1 MFTCGY
7 LWCSYTVVCIVI
19 PCYYNILG
27 GCKEYYIREGD
38 NDNDFESEHIKSYVT
53 FMLTH
58 LYTKYMYT

>member
-1 MFTCGY
+1 MHSNT
-7 LWCSYTVVCIVI
+7 I
-19 PCYYNILG
+19 PCYCYYNILG